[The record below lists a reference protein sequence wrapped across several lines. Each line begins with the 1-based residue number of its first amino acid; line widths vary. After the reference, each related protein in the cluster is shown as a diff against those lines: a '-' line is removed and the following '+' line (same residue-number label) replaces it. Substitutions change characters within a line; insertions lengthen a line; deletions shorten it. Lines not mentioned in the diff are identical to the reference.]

1 MSLSPEDE
9 AAAQSAIQGSAFAKS
24 VIQNCM
30 ATPMPFASS
39 ASAAGSLLS
48 AGFAMVERSQTPKI
62 ADDWMTVVLSTAK
75 QALEQHG
82 IEVTFSFARKQR

>member
-1 MSLSPEDE
+1 MTPEDA
-9 AAAQSAIQGSAFAKS
+9 AAAQSAVQGSAFAKS
-24 VIQNCM
+24 VIRDCM
-30 ATPMPFASS
+30 GTPMPFAAS

-48 AGFAMVERSQTPKI
+48 AGFAMVQQSQSPKI

-75 QALEQHG
+75 QALDQHG